1 MGSVFDLSP
10 AVTTTDV
17 DEARDQ
23 VSRIFCPHRLL
34 PLERGQDVNLRLR
47 SLRLGAVGLIH
58 LDYGAEVR
66 IDPRRLEHFYLVQ
79 IPLAGNAMITQN
91 GRSIHSD
98 ARCAS
103 VLSANSNVSMRWGAG
118 NPQLIFYVERLA
130 VEAEL
135 TRMLGRRPPGP
146 IEFDLAMWLDRPGE
160 QSWYRTLC
168 FLRDEVVRDS
178 ALLRSSQSGKHL
190 EHMLVTQLLSVQPHT
205 FSDLLTGSEP
215 LASGAVR
222 SACDLINGALSE
234 PLSVVDVAASIGVGV
249 RSLQDGF
256 RRQLETTP
264 SRYIRDRRLERAR
277 AVLEESVQ
285 GQTSVTEVAL
295 SLGVTHLGRFSVHYR
310 RAFGESPSQTLARE

>member
-1 MGSVFDLSP
+1 MGSLFDLSP

-23 VSRIFCPHRLL
+23 VSRIFCPHSLV
-34 PLERGQDVNLRLR
+34 PLERGKEVNLRLR
-47 SLRLGAVGLIH
+47 SLRLGAIGLIK

-79 IPLAGNAMITQN
+79 IPLAGHAMITQN

-98 ARCAS
+98 PHCAS
-103 VLSANSNVSMRWGAG
+103 VLSADSNLSMQWGAG
-118 NPQLIFYVERLA
+118 NPQLIFYIERLA

-146 IEFDLAMWLDRPGE
+146 IEFDLAMWLDRAGE

-168 FLRDEVVRDS
+168 FLRDEAVRDS
-178 ALLRSSQSGKHL
+178 PLLRSTQSGKHL
-190 EHMLVTQLLSVQPHT
+190 EHLLATQLLSVQPHT
-205 FSDLLTGSEP
+205 FSDLLTASAP
-215 LASGAVR
+215 LAAGVVR
-222 SACDLINGALSE
+222 SACDFINDALSE
-234 PLSVVDVAASIGVGV
+234 PLSVVDVAAATGVSV

-264 SRYIRDRRLERAR
+264 TRYIRDRRLERAR
-277 AVLEESVQ
+277 AVLKESVP

-295 SLGVTHLGRFSVHYR
+295 SLGVAHLGRFSVHYR
-310 RAFGESPSQTLARE
+310 QAFGESPSQTLARE